1 MDAQAI
7 TIAFAIVGVALLLIW
22 VLELVLVW
30 WGCQGIRLI
39 VTAVGEV
46 SNIGTVVK
54 KSN

>member
-1 MDAQAI
+1 MDAQEI
-7 TIAFAIVGVALLLIW
+7 TIAFAIFGIVVLVIW
-22 VLELVLVW
+22 GLNFVLEC

-39 VTAVGEV
+39 VPAVGEV